1 MFKCQ
6 RCGEDFARKDNL
18 TRHKKRRYECDANT
32 STDGGGGGRNQ
43 VCKSIRLNRRNSDD
57 FDEDLHS
64 RNSTAEDDDDIPYF
78 DGDEFCDNKPK
89 TRETLNKM
97 MKLLK
102 IPEHRWSRIASGILE
117 EDRARKKPYINT
129 TWPLHNSF
137 TS

>member
-18 TRHKKRRYECDANT
+18 TRHTKRRYHCDAT
-32 STDGGGGGRNQ
+32 EGGRDGYGNQ
-43 VCKSIRLNRRNSDD
+43 SVRLSRRKHDNYYSEEND
-57 FDEDLHS
+57 FHS
-64 RNSTAEDDDDIPYF
+64 QNSTTTEDDDDIPYF

-117 EDRARKKPYINT
+117 EDRAGKKLYK
-129 TWPLHNSF
+129 HNLAA
-137 TS
+137 T